1 MRCFC
6 RLACTIL
13 VALMISLCSVCPAVS
28 VGNEKELNKLETLGQ
43 KISKVTSNPKVRKYF
58 SGALLGSAFAAT
70 VQPFKNA
77 KDHFLVWDFKT
88 SSRRG
93 IFIAMKH
100 IAHEHGILSLFKGVT
115 LSTLIFAPLFAAF
128 AGNYN
133 VIKEQSLKIVK
144 LLKKEGSPEAVA
156 KREADA
162 KARADATAKA
172 KAEKEAHAAKLKAE
186 QEKRAADAKKKVE
199 EEQRKREEV
208 KAAAEKLKQEQLDA
222 AKKESE
228 DAKKGAEAQAAKANE
243 DAAAATS
250 EKSNTA
256 DAEPAKELE
265 KTPSSTTSLETQTEA
280 DVEETETVVEEGTE
294 EVVDA
299 ATGETSTS
307 NEEPPAQA

>member
-13 VALMISLCSVCPAVS
+13 VALMINLCSVCPAVS

-77 KDHFLVWDFKT
+77 KDHFL

-265 KTPSSTTSLETQTEA
+265 KTPSSTTSSETQTEA
-280 DVEETETVVEEGTE
+280 VVEETETVVEEGTE